1 MDNLI
6 KLLEMRKEM
15 ESSFQ
20 IGHCFYETLMN
31 QKQGCNCGK
40 GKIEVNNGMSMIW
53 L

>member
-1 MDNLI
+1 
-6 KLLEMRKEM
+6 M

-40 GKIEVNNGMSMIW
+40 GKIEVNIGMLMIW
-53 L
+53 LYYSGDGKKRKV